1 MFFLTPA
8 VLLGRV
14 FGLILGFTFH
24 EFAHAWTAVRLGD
37 DTPRFQR
44 RLTLDPRSHIDLLGI
59 LMALIAG
66 FGWAKP
72 VPFNPS
78 AFYPNERRGIMI
90 VAFAGPLT
98 NLIIAFVLSI
108 PVRLILA
115 ISEPSTIAEH
125 WYTELPFEIL
135 MIAIFFNILLFF
147 FNLIPL
153 APLDGWKVML
163 GLVPPHT
170 ARQLQQYEQESTFA
184 LMMLIFVGFFIP
196 QLSVIGAVIGPFI
209 RLTLDLFTGLSY
221 PLL

>member
-8 VLLGRV
+8 LLLGRAL
-14 FGLILGFTFH
+14 GLIIGFTFH
-24 EFAHAWTAVRLGD
+24 EFAHAWTADRLGD
-37 DTPRFQR
+37 TTPRFQR
-44 RLTLDPRSHIDLLGI
+44 RLTLDPRSHIDVIGI

-72 VPFNPS
+72 VPVNPR
-78 AFYPNERRGIMI
+78 AFYPNERRSMMI

-98 NLIIAFVLSI
+98 NLVIAFVLSI

-115 ISEPSTIAEH
+115 LTDTYSIAQH

-135 MIAIFFNILLFF
+135 TVMVFFNVVLFF

-153 APLDGWKVML
+153 APLDGWRVML

-170 ARQLQQYEQESTFA
+170 ARQLQQYEQEAMFA

-196 QLSVIGAVIGPFI
+196 QLSVIGIVIGPFI
-209 RLTLDLFTGLSY
+209 RLIFDLFTGLSG

>member
-1 MFFLTPA
+1 MFLTPA
-8 VLLGRV
+8 LLLGRAI
-14 FGLILGFTFH
+14 GLIIGFTFH

-37 DTPRFQR
+37 NTPRFQR
-44 RLTLDPRSHIDLLGI
+44 RLTLDPRSHIDIIGI

-72 VPFNPS
+72 VPINPH

-90 VAFAGPLT
+90 VSFAGPLT
-98 NLIIAFVLSI
+98 NLVIAFVLSI
-108 PVRLILA
+108 PLRLILA
-115 ISEPSTIAEH
+115 LTDTYSIAQH

-135 MIAIFFNILLFF
+135 TVAIFFNVVLFF

-196 QLSVIGAVIGPFI
+196 QLSVIGVVIGPFI
-209 RLTLDLFTGLSY
+209 RLTFDLFTGLSD

>member
-1 MFFLTPA
+1 MFLTPA
-8 VLLGRV
+8 LLLGRAI
-14 FGLILGFTFH
+14 GLIIGFTFH
-24 EFAHAWTAVRLGD
+24 EFAHAWTADRLGD
-37 DTPRFQR
+37 TTPRFQR
-44 RLTLDPRSHIDLLGI
+44 RLTLDPRSHIDVIGI

-72 VPFNPS
+72 VPVNPR
-78 AFYPNERRGIMI
+78 AFYPNERRSMMI

-98 NLIIAFVLSI
+98 NLVIAFVLSI

-115 ISEPSTIAEH
+115 LTDTYSIAQH

-135 MIAIFFNILLFF
+135 TVIVYFNVVLFF

-153 APLDGWKVML
+153 APLDGWRVML

-170 ARQLQQYEQESTFA
+170 ARQLQQYEQEAMFA

-196 QLSVIGAVIGPFI
+196 RLSVIGVVIGPFI
-209 RLTLDLFTGLSY
+209 RLTFDLFTGLSG

>member
-1 MFFLTPA
+1 MFLTPA
-8 VLLGRV
+8 LLLGRAL
-14 FGLILGFTFH
+14 GLIVGFTFH

-37 DTPRFQR
+37 DTPRFQG
-44 RLTLDPRSHIDLLGI
+44 RLTLDPRSHIDLIGI
-59 LMALIAG
+59 LMALLAG

-72 VPFNPS
+72 VPFNPH

-98 NLIIAFVLSI
+98 NLVIAFVLSI

-115 ISEPSTIAEH
+115 LTDIYAIAEH

-135 MIAIFFNILLFF
+135 TVAIFFNVLLFF

-170 ARQLQQYEQESTFA
+170 ARQLQQYEQESMFA
-184 LMMLIFVGFFIP
+184 LMMIIFAGFFIP
-196 QLSVIGAVIGPFI
+196 QLNVIGVVIGPFI
-209 RLTLDLFTGLSY
+209 RLVFDLFTGLSG

>member
-8 VLLGRV
+8 LLLGRAL
-14 FGLILGFTFH
+14 GLIIGFTFH
-24 EFAHAWTAVRLGD
+24 EFAHAWTADRLGD
-37 DTPRFQR
+37 TTPRFQR
-44 RLTLDPRSHIDLLGI
+44 RLTLDPRSHIDVIGI

-72 VPFNPS
+72 VPVNPH
-78 AFYPNERRGIMI
+78 AFYPNERRSMMI

-98 NLIIAFVLSI
+98 NLVIAFVLSI

-115 ISEPSTIAEH
+115 LTDTYSIAQH

-135 MIAIFFNILLFF
+135 TVMVFFNVVLFF

-153 APLDGWKVML
+153 APLDGWRVML

-170 ARQLQQYEQESTFA
+170 ARQLQQYEQEAMFA

-196 QLSVIGAVIGPFI
+196 QLSVIGIVIGPFI
-209 RLTLDLFTGLSY
+209 RLIFDLFTGLSG